1 MKSWIAFILALGLV
15 VPVSANFS
23 VGTIGVNRLA
33 IGSQVIA
40 VADVTEI
47 VERSGVRVAVAKVV
61 RGLKG
66 AVPNDTIEFV
76 AEKTWTCDISN
87 AVLGERVLLYLIK
100 VRDRDGVTMFK
111 QDLSKAASM
120 SRSAGRVLYELYH
133 SGRGRIVINRSKDG
147 DWLAVKRRSGDPWT
161 LNVNLTAPKQV
172 RVFNSQPV
180 DRRPLNATGR
190 VLLTDILAATET
202 AIDPLRLKYRILF
215 KWSLVNPPPKSK
227 LFSRNNGP

>member
-1 MKSWIAFILALGLV
+1 MKSWIVILLAFGLV
-15 VPVSANFS
+15 VPVSANLK
-23 VGTIGVNRLA
+23 VATISIKDIA
-33 IGSQVIA
+33 QSSQVIV
-40 VADVTEI
+40 VADVIEI
-47 VERSGVRVAVAKVV
+47 VDRSGVRVAMAKVV

-161 LNVNLTAPKQV
+161 LNVNLTAPKKV

-202 AIDPLRLKYRILF
+202 AIDPLRLKYQILY

-227 LFSRNNGP
+227 RYCRNSGP